1 MSKVTLLENE
11 VIEFSEKRS
20 IAVRWGRAE
29 IEERMSIKKET
40 VMDDGNVILFF
51 KCWQRKFQHYFIVLN
66 PLQTEIQIIG
76 YTTLDGIVVKVWERE
91 K

>member
-1 MSKVTLLENE
+1 MALENE

-29 IEERMSIKKET
+29 IEERMSIKKEA

-51 KCWQRKFQHYFIVLN
+51 KCWQRKFQHYFIVLDST
-66 PLQTEIQIIG
+66 QTKILEVG
-76 YTTLDGIVVKVWERE
+76 YTTLDGIVVKVWERV